1 MEDVMNIDKT
11 TFTTSSSRLAQFL
24 RHEDIFL
31 TANPDIWDAPA
42 GFGGFGVV
50 NYRVFAGDG
59 NDTVHAGAGQD
70 EVHGGNGED
79 KLFGEGGNDTLYG
92 EADRDFLDGGLGAD
106 VMFGGTE
113 GDTYV
118 VDNSGDKV
126 VENANEGFDDVW
138 SFLASYTLP
147 ANVDNMYMRGTAIT
161 GNGNDLANKI
171 YGNGEANFINGWGQ
185 DDQLFGAGGN
195 DWISGDDGNDLIMGG
210 DGRDDLIGGTG
221 ADVFLWSNR
230 FESGVSISTMDRIH
244 DFNPLEGDKIN
255 LQMIDANE
263 TATGPNNESFK
274 FIGSGAFDAPGQ
286 IRFDWS
292 WSTNELFIW
301 LNTDNNPSTAEMGII
316 VPFTGVMPDAS
327 WFVA

>member
-1 MEDVMNIDKT
+1 MNIDKT
-11 TFTTSSSRLAQFL
+11 FFATSSSWLGQLL
-24 RHEDIFL
+24 RFEDVFL
-31 TANPDIWDAPA
+31 TTNPDTWNAPA
-42 GFGGFGVV
+42 SFGGFGIV

-59 NDTVHAGAGQD
+59 NDTVHTGAGQD

-79 KLFGEGGNDTLYG
+79 KLFGEGGNDTLFG
-92 EADRDFLDGGLGAD
+92 EADRDFLDGGSGAD
-106 VMFGGTE
+106 TMFGGTE

-126 VENANEGFDDVW
+126 VENFNEGFDDVW

-161 GNGNDLANKI
+161 GNGNELANKI
-171 YGNGEANFINGWGQ
+171 YGNGEANFIHGWGQ
-185 DDQLFGAGGN
+185 DDQLYGVDGN

-210 DGRDDLIGGTG
+210 GGRDELSGGLG
-221 ADVFLWSNR
+221 RDIFQWSSTS
-230 FESGVSISTMDRIH
+230 ESGVSSNLMDKIF
-244 DFNPLEGDKIN
+244 DFNPLEGDKID

-263 TATGPNNESFK
+263 TATGPNNEGFT
-274 FIGSGAFDAPGQ
+274 FIDSRAFDAPGQ

-292 WSTNELFIW
+292 WSTGELYIW
-301 LNTDNNPSTAEMGII
+301 LNTDSDLSAEMGII
-316 VPFTGVMPDAS
+316 VPFTGFVPDAS